1 MPILVWKQIYTDYQ
15 TIYLDSYLTKKNPQG
30 LIVKHFEGIKIG
42 TSNQEGSE
50 KTTFLCDQ
58 VLKCLK
64 ATNGHV
70 TRNVLKRRQS

>member
-42 TSNQEGSE
+42 TSNQEG
-50 KTTFLCDQ
+50 
-58 VLKCLK
+58 
-64 ATNGHV
+64 
-70 TRNVLKRRQS
+70 